1 MNKNYINVYI
11 NLINFS
17 RNKKIFTFF
26 TKEDTFSD
34 RLIIFLFHFGFFLKI
49 YNKTVDKKKMQ
60 NVYDYI
66 FKELESSIRE
76 IGYGDASI
84 NKKMKNYINT
94 FYLILDK
101 IDNWEDLSINDREN
115 LLKNFLNY
123 NENIRNL
130 SDYFEKYRLFLV
142 NNSFNSFTK
151 GVINLKN

>member
-1 MNKNYINVYI
+1 
-11 NLINFS
+11 
-17 RNKKIFTFF
+17 
-26 TKEDTFSD
+26 
-34 RLIIFLFHFGFFLKI
+34 
-49 YNKTVDKKKMQ
+49 MQ